1 MLKKVYQQ
9 LVMNSMNSIEQLVQ
23 AIEIL
28 TKRVDQQDILIKRLD
43 RCCCPS
49 ALKCNRHAV
58 QYIDRQYET
67 MRIDDAE
74 KEKKIKIIP
83 QEEYAEFTKDERRL
97 IALKA
102 EREIEK
108 EKKKK
113 EERQREKQ
121 RLEEEEKEKR
131 KEKRSISRS
140 IYTPKPPPVVNAQ
153 DINSLFRMIQW
164 NKDQEEQKNYN
175 PEQNKTEEYDPE
187 YPSYVHED
195 EEIISSYQVRDEDN
209 EEGNEDEEGNDDR
222 ELGYE
227 PGVMDEKYPE
237 LDTVVEEKVV
247 EEKVV
252 EEKVVEEKVD
262 EFKELAESLAF
273 HKRDICEAHV
283 EEKVEEKVDFA
294 VLDTVKKLKEFCK
307 QKGLKNYSRCKTKAD
322 FVKFIE
328 DEEKE
333 IHNVMEEKKEEI
345 VEEEVDEFKGLSRD
359 DWMKMHSSKLK
370 EFCKKKGFKG
380 HSKCKTKDDFVKFI
394 MERL

>member
-1 MLKKVYQQ
+1 
-9 LVMNSMNSIEQLVQ
+9 MNSMNSIEQLVQ

-58 QYIDRQYET
+58 QYIDRQYEA
-67 MRIDDAE
+67 MRIDDAK
-74 KEKKIKIIP
+74 KEKKIKIMP

-121 RLEEEEKEKR
+121 RLEEEEEEKR

-140 IYTPKPPPVVNAQ
+140 IYTPKQPPVVDAQ

-175 PEQNKTEEYDPE
+175 PEQNETEQYDPE

-195 EEIISSYQVRDEDN
+195 EEIISSYQTRDDEGET
-209 EEGNEDEEGNDDR
+209 EEGEEVDEFK
-222 ELGYE
+222 GYE
-227 PGVMDEKYPE
+227 PGYEPTELMDVI
-237 LDTVVEEKVV
+237 L
-247 EEKVV
+247 
-252 EEKVVEEKVD
+252 
-262 EFKELAESLAF
+262 
-273 HKRDICEAHV
+273 
-283 EEKVEEKVDFA
+283 EEKVEEKIEASQPIEKKDQVEEEKVTKLDFTT
-294 VLDTVKKLKEFCK
+294 LDTVKKLKEFCK

-345 VEEEVDEFKGLSRD
+345 VEEDEFKGLSRD